1 MPATWI
7 RSIALALLLAI
18 PLAACGDTWR
28 GLRKDTGDNM
38 QSTGDAIEGA
48 GEKVKP

>member
-1 MPATWI
+1 MPASLI

-28 GLRKDTGDNM
+28 GMRKDTGENM
-38 QSTGDAIEGA
+38 ESTGDAIEGA
-48 GEKVKP
+48 GDKVKP